1 MEMTKLM
8 RKTMIATAAVAF
20 VAILGTSFVLV
31 PFAMASSSRSDN
43 ISLVEIIRANTAY
56 KTAHIDL
63 ASAPVSLAPAS
74 PSPDMKLISESDGL
88 SGVAQQTL
96 LQAADD
102 L

>member
-1 MEMTKLM
+1 MKMTKLM
-8 RKTMIATAAVAF
+8 RRATIAPAAVAF

-31 PFAMASSSRSDN
+31 PLAMASSSRSDDL
-43 ISLVEIIRANTAY
+43 SLIEIIRANTAY

-63 ASAPVSLAPAS
+63 PSAPLALAPAS

-88 SGVAQQTL
+88 SGVTQQTL

>member
-1 MEMTKLM
+1 METTKLM

-20 VAILGTSFVLV
+20 VAILGASFVLV
-31 PFAMASSSRSDN
+31 PLAMASSSGSNDQ
-43 ISLVEIIRANTAY
+43 IEIIRANTAY

-63 ASAPVSLAPAS
+63 ASPLVSLAPAS
-74 PSPDMKLISESDGL
+74 SSPDMKLISESDGL

>member
-1 MEMTKLM
+1 METTKLM

-20 VAILGTSFVLV
+20 VAILGASFVLV
-31 PFAMASSSRSDN
+31 PLAMASSSGSNDQ
-43 ISLVEIIRANTAY
+43 IEIIRANTAY

-63 ASAPVSLAPAS
+63 ASPLVSLAPAS
-74 PSPDMKLISESDGL
+74 PSPDMKLIRESSGL

>member
-1 MEMTKLM
+1 MTKLM
-8 RKTMIATAAVAF
+8 RRATTATVAVAF
-20 VAILGTSFVLV
+20 VAILGASFVLV
-31 PFAMASSSRSDN
+31 PLAMASSSRSDN
-43 ISLVEIIRANTAY
+43 LSLVEIIRANTAY

-63 ASAPVSLAPAS
+63 ASPLVSLAPAS

-88 SGVAQQTL
+88 SGVAQRSL